1 MPAEFSHALEN
12 GVTPA
17 ELSEIITHLAFYAG
31 WGPTRCP
38 PSRWRRI
45 CAPSESGAPSAR
57 NEGQASCPCG
67 DWFSSV

>member
-38 PSRWRRI
+38 PSRLAQDLCALAEWRAL
-45 CAPSESGAPSAR
+45 CAE
-57 NEGQASCPCG
+57 
-67 DWFSSV
+67 